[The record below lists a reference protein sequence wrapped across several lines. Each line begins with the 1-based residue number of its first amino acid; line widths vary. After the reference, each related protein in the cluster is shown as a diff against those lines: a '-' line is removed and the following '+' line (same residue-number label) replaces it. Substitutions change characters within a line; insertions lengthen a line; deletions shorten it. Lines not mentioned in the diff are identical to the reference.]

1 MDNIILFIWEDEHDL
16 KIIAVKKLVDTQS
29 QKVTGTTH
37 MLSSHFSKKS
47 IYWINTKLIKRVLSI

>member
-1 MDNIILFIWEDEHDL
+1 MIK

-29 QKVTGTTH
+29 VTWGHRKVTGTTH

-47 IYWINTKLIKRVLSI
+47 IYWINTKLIKLVLSI